1 MSKSEIRYCTNCK
14 EWVETRQSAG
24 GKLYEVSM
32 MDLHICPKCD
42 YATDLMEQ
50 PIATT
55 EATRSVT
62 TRFVERGE
70 LPPLPYPPEAGQ

>member
-1 MSKSEIRYCTNCK
+1 MPKNKVRYCANCK

-42 YATDLMEQ
+42 YATDLMNQ
-50 PIATT
+50 PIA
-55 EATRSVT
+55 ATKEEKS
-62 TRFVERGE
+62 
-70 LPPLPYPPEAGQ
+70 